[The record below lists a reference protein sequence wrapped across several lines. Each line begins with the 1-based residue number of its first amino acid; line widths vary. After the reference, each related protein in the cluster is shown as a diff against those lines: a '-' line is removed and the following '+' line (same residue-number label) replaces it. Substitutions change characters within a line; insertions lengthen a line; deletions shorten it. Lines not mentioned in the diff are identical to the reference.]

1 MARHH
6 ATRDG
11 APLDNLVVV
20 GMLFGFDFLSHQ
32 IGAFLGGWLGGVVY
46 EAAGAYDLM
55 WWLSIALALAAT
67 AVHLPISER
76 RAPEWAPST
85 A

>member
-1 MARHH
+1 
-6 ATRDG
+6 
-11 APLDNLVVV
+11 
-20 GMLFGFDFLSHQ
+20 MLFGFVFLSHQ
-32 IGAFLGGWLGGVVY
+32 IGAFLGVWLGGVVY
-46 EAAGAYDLM
+46 EATGAYDLM

-67 AVHLPISER
+67 AVHLPILER